1 MVQQQFNFPAS
12 PNLAKKILGE
22 DGGRQ
27 LDGHE
32 LGGGRFMN
40 TSCVHVSAEVEILTG
55 GYGEGYFFPTWVAV

>member
-40 TSCVHVSAEVEILTG
+40 TSCVHVSAEGEILRWRRASPSLG
-55 GYGEGYFFPTWVAV
+55 IG